1 MAKYK
6 IKVRVEFIECD
17 DTVNH
22 EVTKDGDGSSSMII
36 SEQDAISIDMCEKS
50 VLQTAYPTI
59 REAVSKHLSDISK
72 KSPKRIWRRKR
83 SYSESTSIQG

>member
-6 IKVRVEFIECD
+6 IKVRVEFVECD

-22 EVTKDGDGSSSMII
+22 EVRKDDDGSSSMII
-36 SEQDAISIDMCEKS
+36 SEQDAISIDMCEKT

-59 REAVSKHLSDISK
+59 REAVSNHLSELSK
-72 KSPKRIWRRKR
+72 KKLKMSPGKAKL
-83 SYSESTSIQG
+83 

>member
-6 IKVRVEFIECD
+6 IKVRVEFIKCD

-59 REAVSKHLSDISK
+59 REAVSNHLSDISK
-72 KSPKRIWRRKR
+72 KKPKKNL
-83 SYSESTSIQG
+83 EKEEKL